1 MESLVYAC
9 NVLRIKLD
17 VINEK
22 KKRIFYALWNGLLV
36 MTIKFSFELV
46 EMLKTN
52 MCPRKGPEK
61 DFIHQVAGKN
71 VCFIFR
77 TMKKKQ

>member
-1 MESLVYAC
+1 
-9 NVLRIKLD
+9 
-17 VINEK
+17 
-22 KKRIFYALWNGLLV
+22 

-61 DFIHQVAGKN
+61 DFIHQVAAKN
-71 VCFIFR
+71 VFYFSHNEKK
-77 TMKKKQ
+77 TMKKIVMI